1 MKVLHKWR
9 QDTDTVRGWERGGQE
24 GLGDAPS
31 VKWKKLD
38 WLLQVHLTP
47 KSRLYVQHHIAS
59 ISDKHPI
66 WSSQATSYTYYDPL
80 TGLCPQGQGYIRILK
95 MQ

>member
-59 ISDKHPI
+59 IFLMNTISGPPKLLHI
-66 WSSQATSYTYYDPL
+66 STM
-80 TGLCPQGQGYIRILK
+80 IH
-95 MQ
+95 